1 MKKNTYKLDNID
13 CAACALKIEDGVS
26 KLDGVYSSNL
36 NYMLLKFV
44 VTFDENLVSD
54 EEIEKTIHKSL
65 NDVTIVL
72 KNNKPFEDNYEE
84 GRVFKKI
91 LFRGRK

>member
-1 MKKNTYKLDNID
+1 
-13 CAACALKIEDGVS
+13 
-26 KLDGVYSSNL
+26 
-36 NYMLLKFV
+36 MLLKFV

-72 KNNKPFEDNYEE
+72 KNNKPFEDTYEE

>member
-72 KNNKPFEDNYEE
+72 KNNKPFEDTYEE
-84 GRVFKKI
+84 GRIFKKI